1 MRKSELKVGGEYA
14 AGSSSRFGRWQLVP
28 VRVVEIDGE
37 RPRPNGTV
45 QRGIVVQLLEDT
57 YDYRWRGKAGD
68 EKVID
73 SARDLQ
79 CEWAPYVE
87 RKAAN
92 YARSWWTSAAL
103 MAALF
108 VLAKAPWRHPDVGS
122 DLRAVMD
129 ATGHAHRRADAGHGG
144 GGSDHRPIQG
154 HRWPLGR
161 VPCRV

>member
-87 RKAAN
+87 RKAEHA
-92 YARSWWTSAAL
+92 
-103 MAALF
+103 
-108 VLAKAPWRHPDVGS
+108 
-122 DLRAVMD
+122 
-129 ATGHAHRRADAGHGG
+129 AHRAERQAEPSACAT
-144 GGSDHRPIQG
+144 
-154 HRWPLGR
+154 WPRTLRCG
-161 VPCRV
+161 

>member
-87 RKAAN
+87 RKAEQKQKEQ
-92 YARSWWTSAAL
+92 AREAERARRFNVVDDTLIRLRTLGIDVEDGIRRNLSTGAL
-103 MAALF
+103 SVEPDAMAKIVALI
-108 VLAKAPWRHPDVGS
+108 P
-122 DLRAVMD
+122 
-129 ATGHAHRRADAGHGG
+129 GG
-144 GGSDHRPIQG
+144 R
-154 HRWPLGR
+154 
-161 VPCRV
+161 

>member
-87 RKAAN
+87 RKAEHERIMAERQTE
-92 YARSWWTSAAL
+92 AERVRRVAEGVEVRLTGLGFGRISRSDGTFRIPADT
-103 MAALF
+103 MAKIVAMI
-108 VLAKAPWRHPDVGS
+108 PD
-122 DLRAVMD
+122 
-129 ATGHAHRRADAGHGG
+129 
-144 GGSDHRPIQG
+144 
-154 HRWPLGR
+154 GR
-161 VPCRV
+161 

>member
-1 MRKSELKVGGEYA
+1 
-14 AGSSSRFGRWQLVP
+14 VP

-79 CEWAPYVE
+79 CEWALYVE
-87 RKAAN
+87 RKTEQKQKER
-92 YARSWWTSAAL
+92 AREAERARRFNVVDDTLIRLRTLGIDVEDGIRCNFSTGAL
-103 MAALF
+103 SVEPDTMAKIVALI
-108 VLAKAPWRHPDVGS
+108 PD
-122 DLRAVMD
+122 
-129 ATGHAHRRADAGHGG
+129 
-144 GGSDHRPIQG
+144 
-154 HRWPLGR
+154 GR
-161 VPCRV
+161 